1 MPNGLGGSY
10 GKAVPTYVTADA
22 ETAPIP
28 KITIEDSPAPAAS
41 KAPPAKRSV
50 LSRLGDL
57 PMRVIYRTIAAG
69 VAAIVVAVAAV
80 VLFVTGTFGK
90 GTPTAAAP
98 ADPGTATGASSVPSV
113 LSSSPGTPI
122 PSAAPSLSASAGV
135 TGAVAPAQPSVSTS
149 VSASVSA
156 PVPVSA
162 SASVSASSSA
172 GPSPAPSV
180 SPSVSASASGA
191 ASVTGDGATPVPTA
205 TPGMSPLAAAK
216 ADPRLPALPSNRK
229 LANFPGRGAPVKGRV
244 KDKRSGITF
253 ARFTKGWKLAKSAPF
268 ATRRTLAHVKG
279 AGHRALLA
287 SCPVPIAVQDT
298 LKDTAF
304 LAARWTLN
312 YHPAGSTVS
321 WTASQPIKAG
331 KRDGWLL
338 GYRVE
343 YKVGGKK
350 HVSTAAVALVD
361 VPGSKPA
368 LVFVSIPDAQKK
380 RWADI
385 NTVVSS
391 LRIL

>member
-28 KITIEDSPAPAAS
+28 KITIEDPPAPAAS
-41 KAPPAKRSV
+41 KAPPAKRSL

-98 ADPGTATGASSVPSV
+98 AGPVGTPADPGTATGASSAPSV

-135 TGAVAPAQPSVSTS
+135 TGAVAPAQPSVS
-149 VSASVSA
+149 ASVSA

-180 SPSVSASASGA
+180 SASASGA

-205 TPGMSPLAAAK
+205 TPGMRSPLAAAK

-229 LANFPGRGAPVKGRV
+229 LADFPGRGAPVKGRV

-253 ARFTKGWKLAKSAPF
+253 ARFTKGWKLAKSSPF
-268 ATRRTLAHVKG
+268 ATRRTLAHAKG

-338 GYRVE
+338 GYRVQ